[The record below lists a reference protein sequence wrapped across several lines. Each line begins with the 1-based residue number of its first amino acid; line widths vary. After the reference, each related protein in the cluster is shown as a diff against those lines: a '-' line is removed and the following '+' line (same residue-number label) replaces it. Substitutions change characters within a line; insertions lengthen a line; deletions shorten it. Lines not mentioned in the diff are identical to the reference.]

1 MKPLQIGRLRIRP
14 SMILAFV
21 AALVLAGGGYAYWR
35 DSGMRQSTENAYVNA
50 RVVQVSSLV
59 MGQVVDVPIH
69 ENEYVH
75 KGDVLFAL
83 DRRPFEAALS
93 EAEGKLR
100 QAEQGTRADTSE
112 VAAADA
118 DVARMRAD
126 LANAESS
133 LRRTNELVNQKFMSK
148 QALDDAQARV
158 NVARAAVEAGSAR
171 ATKARAA
178 LATMGG
184 SVTPAVRVVQAE
196 VDKARLDLEH
206 AVMRATE
213 EGWVTRFDLTPG
225 TVVTPGNPL
234 FAIVVGH
241 SFWVDANFKETELGG
256 VRPGLPATIDIDM
269 YPGHPFHGRV
279 ESLAGGTGAAF
290 SLLPPQNANGNW
302 VKVAQR
308 VPVRISVD
316 DPDGEHPL
324 RVGATATV
332 TVDLNAAAPQAVS
345 RR

>member
-1 MKPLQIGRLRIRP
+1 
-14 SMILAFV
+14 
-21 AALVLAGGGYAYWR
+21 
-35 DSGMRQSTENAYVNA
+35 
-50 RVVQVSSLV
+50 

-69 ENEYVH
+69 ENEYVR

-83 DRRPFEAALS
+83 DRRPFEAALA
-93 EAEGKLR
+93 EAQGGLR

-112 VAAADA
+112 VAAVDA

-126 LANAESS
+126 LANAEQPAADG
-133 LRRTNELVNQKFMSK
+133 RARAPNFMSK

-158 NVARAAVEAGSAR
+158 SVARAAVDAGSAR
-171 ATKARAA
+171 AAKARVA

-184 SVTPAVRVVQAE
+184 SVTPAVRVAQAE
-196 VDKARLDLEH
+196 GDRARLDLEH

-213 EGWVTRFDLTPG
+213 EGWITRFDLTPG
-225 TVVTPGNPL
+225 TVVTPGSPL

-256 VRPGLPATIDIDM
+256 VHPGQPATIVVDM
-269 YPGHPFHGRV
+269 YPGHLFHGRV

-302 VKVAQR
+302 VKSRSVFRCASASTIRTPHIRCAPGRSTTRNAYSVALPAAAFASSR
-308 VPVRISVD
+308 ALDESRTMLTASTGAYAPPRISVWAEW
-316 DPDGEHPL
+316 PH
-324 RVGATATV
+324 
-332 TVDLNAAAPQAVS
+332 S
-345 RR
+345 